1 MRLVY
6 VHNSP
11 VPNKAASTVQVMR
24 MCSAFTRLG
33 HDVELIV
40 PVSGTEA
47 APTAKETADYYG
59 CAGEFAIHRIPLG
72 RAGWFGF
79 AYHAA
84 QRAKAVRADLVYG
97 RCVRSCA
104 AAAMRGMQVMHEA
117 HGPLEAYSR
126 SGQLAFAYLARS
138 SRLRRLV
145 VINQALADYYA
156 ARFATLARPPLVAP
170 SATDPVSSF
179 PPLRPFP
186 EGGRLRI
193 GYVGSLH
200 PGKGMELIAELARR
214 TDHEFIVAGGDD
226 ESIARW
232 KSQLGSR
239 VNFLGHVPNRDVS
252 AIIGSFD
259 IALAPYLTSI
269 SGAGTRFNLAQWMSP
284 LKLFEYMAHG
294 RPIITSDLPSIREI
308 VQDGVEAMLCDPAH
322 PDQWIATAER
332 LAGDFTLRQRL
343 GAAALEAFR
352 ASHEWSGRAKLIIAA
367 TAAQEAAA

>member
-1 MRLVY
+1 
-6 VHNSP
+6 
-11 VPNKAASTVQVMR
+11 
-24 MCSAFTRLG
+24 
-33 HDVELIV
+33 
-40 PVSGTEA
+40 
-47 APTAKETADYYG
+47 
-59 CAGEFAIHRIPLG
+59 
-72 RAGWFGF
+72 
-79 AYHAA
+79 
-84 QRAKAVRADLVYG
+84 
-97 RCVRSCA
+97 
-104 AAAMRGMQVMHEA
+104 
-117 HGPLEAYSR
+117 
-126 SGQLAFAYLARS
+126 
-138 SRLRRLV
+138 
-145 VINQALADYYA
+145 
-156 ARFATLARPPLVAP
+156 
-170 SATDPVSSF
+170 
-179 PPLRPFP
+179 
-186 EGGRLRI
+186 
-193 GYVGSLH
+193 
-200 PGKGMELIAELARR
+200 MELIAELARG

-352 ASHEWSGRAKLIIAA
+352 ARHEWSGRAKLIIAA
-367 TAAQEAAA
+367 IAAEEAAA